1 VTDSVW
7 IVVVARVGSAAK
19 SRLAATLSAEQRG
32 RLALGMLA
40 DVIEVCGQ
48 ARGRVA
54 GTLAVVDEPAA
65 RAVAVRGGAHAVAD
79 PGTGNMNAA
88 VTAGLRA
95 ARTHGAS
102 TVLIVP
108 GDVPL
113 ITLADIEA
121 LLDVAGSAPRAV
133 VVGSS
138 HDGQGTSSDLASARQ
153 VWGGT
158 SEPAS
163 PLAHRPWSAL
173 VLAWRWMSIRPKTW
187 SGSRPPARARTR
199 PPHWRSYVRI
209 PTKPS
214 SGRRTP
220 GSPASRYVDRTVFSP
235 FPTSA
240 GNCLGECAKFN
251 ATSTS

>member
-7 IVVVARVGSAAK
+7 IVVVARVGNAAK

-40 DVIEVCGQ
+40 DVIDVCGQ

-102 TVLIVP
+102 TVLVVP

-138 HDGQGTSSDLASARQ
+138 HDGQGTNALLLRPPDVIRPGFGPPSVGRHVRAGIAAGAQTVVRAGLGLALDVDTPEDLARLQ
-153 VWGGT
+153 
-158 SEPAS
+158 AS
-163 PLAHRPWSAL
+163 GAGPHTTAALAHLLQNPHPNQAF
-173 VLAWRWMSIRPKTW
+173 V
-187 SGSRPPARARTR
+187 RA
-199 PPHWRSYVRI
+199 
-209 PTKPS
+209 
-214 SGRRTP
+214 
-220 GSPASRYVDRTVFSP
+220 
-235 FPTSA
+235 
-240 GNCLGECAKFN
+240 
-251 ATSTS
+251 